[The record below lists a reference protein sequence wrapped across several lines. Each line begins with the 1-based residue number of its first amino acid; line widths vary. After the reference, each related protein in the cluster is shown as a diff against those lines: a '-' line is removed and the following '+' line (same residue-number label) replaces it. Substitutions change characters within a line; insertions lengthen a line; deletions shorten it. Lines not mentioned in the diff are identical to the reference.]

1 MKQTKPRYLAAAL
14 SLAAI
19 IAAAPAGAAQEE
31 QKSKPLAQNQQIS
44 SSLTQEAGK
53 KAQEKRQEILQEAVS
68 ALHESFA
75 ALKALDQGDKKK
87 ALDALSK
94 AIGKLEVVVARHP
107 ELALAPVDVSMT
119 TFDVIATTGEIMQA
133 RKEVI
138 SLMKKG
144 DLPAARELLD
154 SLRSEIVVTVT
165 SIPLAT
171 YPDALKAIT
180 PLIDQGRMV
189 EAKAA
194 MEAALST
201 LVVTRHII
209 PLPLLRAEE
218 ALVIAEVLA
227 EKKNRTEKEN
237 LVLHNTLMEVEV
249 QLKRSE
255 ALGYGTHK
263 RYQELQK
270 QLDEIRDKVSGGKS
284 GTGFFDKIRASLESL
299 KSEIFGGNEP
309 AAPKAPEAGQEKQAK
324 SSGKKQN

>member
-1 MKQTKPRYLAAAL
+1 MKHNKPRYLVAAL
-14 SLAAI
+14 SLATI
-19 IAAAPAGAAQEE
+19 LAAAPAGAAQEE
-31 QKSKPLAQNQQIS
+31 QQSQPLAQNQQVS
-44 SSLTQEAGK
+44 SSLTKEAGK
-53 KAQEKRQEILQEAVS
+53 KAQEKRQEIIQEAVS
-68 ALHESFA
+68 ALQESFA
-75 ALKALDQGDKKK
+75 ALKALDEGDKKK
-87 ALDALSK
+87 ALDALSR

-119 TFDVIATTGEIMQA
+119 TFDVIATTGEILRA

-138 SLMKKG
+138 ALMEKG

-165 SIPLAT
+165 SLPLAT

-180 PLIDQGRMV
+180 PLIDQGRME
-189 EAKAA
+189 EAKLA
-194 MEAALST
+194 MESALAT

-227 EKKNRTEKEN
+227 EKKDRSEKEN

-255 ALGYGTHK
+255 ALGYGTHE
-263 RYQELQK
+263 RYQVLQK

-284 GTGFFDKIRASLESL
+284 GTGFFDKIKASLESL
-299 KSEIFGGNEP
+299 KAEIFGGKEP
-309 AAPKAPEAGQEKQAK
+309 ATPKPQEAKTEKEAQA
-324 SSGKKQN
+324 GEKKQN

>member
-1 MKQTKPRYLAAAL
+1 MKHNKPRYLAAAL
-14 SLAAI
+14 SLATLL
-19 IAAAPAGAAQEE
+19 AAAPAGAAQEK
-31 QKSKPLAQNQQIS
+31 QQSQPLAQNQQVS

-53 KAQEKRQEILQEAVS
+53 KAQEKREEIIQEAVS
-68 ALHESFA
+68 ALQESFA

-119 TFDVIATTGEIMQA
+119 TFDVIATTGEILRA

-138 SLMKKG
+138 ALMEKG
-144 DLPAARELLD
+144 DLPTARALLD

-165 SIPLAT
+165 SVPLAT

-180 PLIDQGRMV
+180 PLIDQGKME
-189 EAKAA
+189 EAKMA
-194 MEAALST
+194 MESALAT

-218 ALVIAEVLA
+218 ALVVAEVLA
-227 EKKNRTEKEN
+227 EKKNRSEKEN

-255 ALGYGTHK
+255 ALGYGTHE

-284 GTGFFDKIRASLESL
+284 GTGFFDKIRASMESL
-299 KSEIFGGNEP
+299 KAEIFGGTEP
-309 AAPKAPEAGQEKQAK
+309 ATPKSQEAKPEKAAQTGD
-324 SSGKKQN
+324 KKQN